1 MEFLF
6 LKMNWSNWFAK
17 WVKKSTGDTLPEII
31 ITFFYQTFFQWK
43 DFFLNFNDI
52 KILFSFA
59 FIELMLLV
67 KSFLSY
73 KAFWY
78 GGIGNNT
85 TDRIPAICKML
96 HCPLPLASVWQMIS
110 VIVSTKGLI
119 LANISLIK
127 DYDVKLQQC
136 YSKDQQ
142 AIIFP
147 PSLYLLNYKQRP
159 DSKLLIKFSLLVFFY
174 AKGPWVT

>member
-1 MEFLF
+1 M
-6 LKMNWSNWFAK
+6 
-17 WVKKSTGDTLPEII
+17 T
-31 ITFFYQTFFQWK
+31 
-43 DFFLNFNDI
+43 
-52 KILFSFA
+52 
-59 FIELMLLV
+59 
-67 KSFLSY
+67 
-73 KAFWY
+73 
-78 GGIGNNT
+78 
-85 TDRIPAICKML
+85 
-96 HCPLPLASVWQMIS
+96 S
-110 VIVSTKGLI
+110 VIISTKGLI